1 VPWTADQV
9 AGLVAGACMAA
20 TVVASAKVDNLIAR
34 AQRKALGL
42 CAECGGLE
50 CQECADGAGGGGGG
64 ARADRKAGLNVV
76 LRPPGGGGGG
86 GGAAR
91 R

>member
-1 VPWTADQV
+1 
-9 AGLVAGACMAA
+9 MAA

-34 AQRKALGL
+34 AQRKDLGL
-42 CAECGGLE
+42 CAECGGLG
-50 CQECADGAGGGGGG
+50 CTECAEGAGGGGG
-64 ARADRKAGLNVV
+64 ADRKAGLNVV